1 MTNDVIPHP
10 IEWTPERVKR
20 FWDFYSSNPALEDSY
35 FARMVGRSLLALV
48 GKRIKIGN
56 AVDIGCGPGDLIELL
71 LAEGHSAYGADSS
84 PSSLEKVERRF
95 EGRSG
100 FKGTTMM
107 EGGKVALPSEAV
119 DTAFMLEVVE
129 HMDDAP
135 LGAALAEA
143 GRLLRKGGHLV
154 LTTPNDENLDASK
167 TMCPECG
174 SIYHRVQHVRSWS
187 ADSLRA
193 YVEPFGFSTVTCEAT
208 VLSPYTGPLGLLY
221 RTVYPMIR
229 HRRPHLVYIGRKIG

>member
-1 MTNDVIPHP
+1 MTNDVIAHP

-35 FARMVGRSLLALV
+35 FARMVGRSLLAFV
-48 GKRIKIGN
+48 SKRIEIGS

-71 LAEGHSAYGADSS
+71 LAAGHRAWGADSS
-84 PSSLEKVERRF
+84 PSSLDRVRSRF
-95 EGRSG
+95 EGQSG
-100 FKGTTMM
+100 FQGATMM
-107 EGGKVALPSEAV
+107 ELGKISLPSESV

-129 HMDDAP
+129 HMDDSA
-135 LGAALAEA
+135 LGASLTEA
-143 GRLLRKGGHLV
+143 GRVLRKDGHLV
-154 LTTPNDENLDASK
+154 LTTPNEENLDANK

-174 SIYHRVQHVRSWS
+174 CVYHRIQHVRAWS
-187 ADSLRA
+187 AASLRA
-193 YVEPFGFSTVTCEAT
+193 YVEPFGFTTVTCEAT

-229 HRRPHLVYIGRKIG
+229 HRRPHLVYIGRKGG